1 MEIPYVLAFILKIV
15 SKSMVLYL
23 YAGII
28 LLKVKR
34 LRVGPKV
41 GPTALL
47 IKFTTFKHNYDN
59 TNTGFNIIAVPVQA

>member
-1 MEIPYVLAFILKIV
+1 MAAETPNLGCRSIFG
-15 SKSMVLYL
+15 SE
-23 YAGII
+23 
-28 LLKVKR
+28 VKR